1 MTPSIVWDYRILGP
15 LGRPDAASRP
25 GNASAL
31 YRAPG
36 KLRDPGSIFLSYQHP
51 HFTDKETEDRTCVTV
66 HSELPAMDSQ
76 EHLLTLGPHKDPVG
90 YRRLVLLKN
99 WVN

>member
-36 KLRDPGSIFLSYQHP
+36 KLRVPGSIFLSYQHP
-51 HFTDKETEDRTCVTV
+51 HFTDKETEVQRGCTAGKQWSHDLDAR
-66 HSELPAMDSQ
+66 SLDSQ
-76 EHLLTLGPHKDPVG
+76 LGSIPNKV
-90 YRRLVLLKN
+90 
-99 WVN
+99 